1 MTGRTPSAKARD
13 AFRQYGFQTLGIRA
27 IEDIVGIGRFAIRT
41 EFGGKDGLFL
51 EALKLYGEDVRRA
64 IVRPIEQSDSLDAL
78 DRLWASD
85 ADVVNRAGENYG
97 CLFLNT
103 SVENAALQNDAIR
116 EQTAAYFND
125 LVAAVTGLVER
136 AKAKGEV
143 RSDVDAN
150 DAGEFVKGIMMASAL
165 INRDQGDVSASEGL
179 RKMARAT
186 VKNWRSDGWNPTG
199 PTQRATAE
207 SPEKTAQ

>member
-1 MTGRTPSAKARD
+1 MARQKSYDRQDAIAKARD
-13 AFRQYGFQTLGIRA
+13 AFREHGFQTLGIRA

-51 EALKLYGEDVRRA
+51 EALKLYGQDIRRN
-64 IVRPIEQSDSLDAL
+64 ILTPLEQSDSLDAL
-78 DRLWASD
+78 DRLWATD
-85 ADVVNRAGENYG
+85 ADAVNGSGEKHG

-103 SVENAALQNDAIR
+103 TVENAALQNDAIR
-116 EQTAAYFND
+116 EQTEAYFED
-125 LVAAVTGLVER
+125 LLAAATGLVER
-136 AKAKGEV
+136 AKAIGEA
-143 RSDVDAN
+143 RADVDAK

-186 VKNWRSDGWNPTG
+186 VKSWRSDV
-199 PTQRATAE
+199 
-207 SPEKTAQ
+207 